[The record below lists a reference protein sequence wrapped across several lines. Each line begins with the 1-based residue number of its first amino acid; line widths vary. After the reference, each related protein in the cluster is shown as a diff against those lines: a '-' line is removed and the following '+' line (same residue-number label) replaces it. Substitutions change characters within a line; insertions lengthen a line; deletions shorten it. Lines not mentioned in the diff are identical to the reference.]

1 MSRWDRY
8 YYNEDYYDEP
18 DGCLGAVYKVT
29 VTALIIFCAIL
40 FLKEVF
46 IRFPAFLWTGLKFTL
61 VSIGIMIVVIFLIW
75 VFKPKEQEEDGYELT
90 VDDIDADTVYEL
102 TNSDIEWVNEDK
114 KPINWNDFY
123 EFWKAID
130 EAEVARQSLHSDE
143 IYTGYT
149 NEELDYYGVEPG
161 TIIHLEKDFKA
172 YIGYDG
178 KPRIKGNGKDDPIFF

>member
-29 VTALIIFCAIL
+29 MTALLIFLAIL
-40 FLKEVF
+40 FLKEMF
-46 IRFPAFLWTGLKFTL
+46 IRFPALWTGVKFTL
-61 VSIGIMIVVIFLIW
+61 VSIGIMLVVIFLIW

-90 VDDIDADTVYEL
+90 VGDIDADTVYEL

-130 EAEVARQSLHSDE
+130 KAEVARQSLHGDE

-149 NEELDYYGVEPG
+149 DEELDYYGVEPG
-161 TIIHLEKDFKA
+161 TIIHLEKDFKS